1 MLRLIGSALLIIVV
15 VIFGVF
21 LIKLLLTI
29 CLKKCCAASPLTQAM
44 IIINSELS
52 EDGGPA
58 HNGEGGTQGLPTPT
72 GSQIDVINLDLGLQL
87 FLLIRTDD

>member
-44 IIINSELS
+44 IIINSELL

-58 HNGEGGTQGLPTPT
+58 YNGEGGTQGLPT
-72 GSQIDVINLDLGLQL
+72 GSQIDVINLDLGLQP

>member
-1 MLRLIGSALLIIVV
+1 MRLIGSALLIIMV

-21 LIKLLLTI
+21 LIKLILTI

-52 EDGGPA
+52 DEDDSTS
-58 HNGEGGTQGLPTPT
+58 NGEGDDQGLRVGP
-72 GSQIDVINLDLGLQL
+72 QLDIIHVDLGQSLQPFL
-87 FLLIRTDD
+87 FVKTDD